1 MRVGEKICFEIVKT
15 GDLDIYFGFSAVD
28 PGELAGHWRWKPGF
42 FTGKLDEELEG
53 SVIDYHLTS
62 SGEVMYRV
70 NGEEK
75 GVFFS
80 VGNKKTSLWGMM
92 FPWGDK
98 KIKLLHSS

>member
-1 MRVGEKICFEIVKT
+1 M
-15 GDLDIYFGFSAVD
+15 D
-28 PGELAGHWRWKPGF
+28 PGKLAGHLPKFWDGNPGF
-42 FTGKLDEELEG
+42 FIKRLDGKLNREG

-70 NGEEK
+70 DGEEK

-80 VGNKKTSLWGMM
+80 VGNKKTPLWGMI
-92 FPWGDK
+92 FLFGDK